1 MKAKRITAIAI
12 SALMLISAVSIDA
25 IAKESKYVLNE
36 YGNRVCGT
44 LQKDGS
50 ILFKPTPGDAKAT
63 GNDLYYLLSGDKKK
77 TIVLPKKKIKI
88 ERVLYP
94 GNNTTLIATGAT
106 IIQTQKDKTLIIN
119 DCDKTDYKSLQNV
132 TIKGGKWHINGNKTN
147 KRPTSTFR
155 FAHAKNIK
163 LQKCT
168 IDTNY
173 ISHAVE
179 LIACKNVTIDG
190 CKILASG
197 KTKST
202 SLEEAVQI
210 DIASKATAPS
220 CAKFGKKYV
229 KGQTC
234 KNITI
239 KNSAIRGS
247 RGVCA
252 NRTDTEGGK
261 WLKKHHSDITLTG
274 NTITG
279 MTSEAVALHNT
290 AGISVKN
297 NKITSKGKRTS
308 TVYTIGLNIASFGS
322 TKAIAKK
329 KITVSNNT
337 IKGGRQAI
345 HIVTYRNTTSGAYGS
360 HKFGTVTIKNN
371 KLYAKKGKG
380 NCILTKQC
388 KKVIKSKNKLHK
400 W

>member
-1 MKAKRITAIAI
+1 MKRILALAA
-12 SALMLISAVSIDA
+12 SALMLISAGSLDA
-25 IAKESKYVLNE
+25 FAAEDRQVFNE

-44 LQKDGS
+44 LQDDGS
-50 ILFKPTPGDAKAT
+50 ILFKPTAGDPHAT

-77 TIVLPKKKIKI
+77 TIVLPKKTIKI

-106 IIQTQKDKTLIIN
+106 IIQNDKNKNLVIN
-119 DCDKTDYKSLQNV
+119 DCDKTNYKSLKNV
-132 TIKGGKWHINGNKTN
+132 TIKGGKWKIKGNATN
-147 KRPTSTFR
+147 TRPTSTFR
-155 FAHAKNIK
+155 FAHASNIT

-173 ISHAVE
+173 RSHAVE
-179 LIACKNVTIDG
+179 LIACKNVTVDG
-190 CKILASG
+190 CKLMASG
-197 KTKST
+197 KTNST
-202 SLEEAVQI
+202 SLEEALQI

-220 CAKFGKKYV
+220 CVAYGKKYV

-234 KNITI
+234 QNITV
-239 KNSAIRGS
+239 KNCTIRGS

-252 NRTDTEGGK
+252 NRTDTEKGK
-261 WLKKHHSDITLTG
+261 WLKKHHKNITLTG

-290 AGISVKN
+290 AGIKVKN
-297 NKITSKGKRTS
+297 NKITSKGKRTN
-308 TVYTIGLNIASFGS
+308 TVYTIGLNIASFGN
-322 TKAIAKK
+322 TTAIAKK
-329 KITVSNNT
+329 KVTISGNT

-345 HIVTYRNTTSGAYGS
+345 QVVTYKNTTSGVYGS
-360 HKFGTVTIKNN
+360 HKFGTVTIKKN
-371 KLYAKKGKG
+371 KLYAKSGKS

-388 KKVIKSKNKLHK
+388 KKIKSSGNKLNK